1 MSAST
6 IFLIQALV
14 LIALPVALLR
24 FSGLKGRIPLVVL
37 QILVGIA
44 LGPTLFGRVAP
55 DYYQMFFN
63 PAALAPLSG
72 IASVAVVIFGLI
84 TGLHFDASVLRNKGP
99 GTSLVAFAN
108 IAVPI
113 ATGCA
118 GGLLIYVLHAEEL
131 GPGIS
136 PVYFPVAFGIC
147 VSVAAL
153 PVLGEILREM
163 NLLGS
168 RVGHLA
174 LALAGINDA
183 ILYIVLAVLLMIVAA
198 ETSAGWGVLATIVLA
213 PLYLVVMVRFV
224 RPRLGQ
230 LVTTRLHNGEVRERA
245 LVLVGVV
252 TIASALVMEALGLSS
267 ILGAFV
273 AGAVMPAGL
282 RKPIL
287 DRLQAPTLAL
297 LMPFFFTITGLQTL
311 IDPSSSLF
319 LEAFIIA
326 TVVSVAG
333 IMSGTA
339 IAARLM
345 GESWSFSAGLGAL
358 LQTKG
363 LMEIVVLKILLDAG
377 ILPVN
382 VFAALISMAVVS
394 TALAMPLARLLL
406 QPADCK

>member
-1 MSAST
+1 MSGSM

-14 LIALPVALLR
+14 LIALPVAVLR
-24 FSGLKGRIPLVVL
+24 FCRLKGIIPLVVV
-37 QILVGIA
+37 QIVVGIA

-55 DYYQMFFN
+55 ELYRTFFN
-63 PAALAPLSG
+63 AEALAPLSG

-84 TGLHFDASVLRNKGP
+84 TGLHFDAAILRNNGR
-99 GTSLVAFAN
+99 GTLLIAMAN

-113 ATGCA
+113 AAGFA
-118 GGLLIYVLHAEEL
+118 GGLLIFVLHQQEL

-136 PVYFPVAFGIC
+136 PIYFPIAFGIC

-168 RVGHLA
+168 RIGHVA

-183 ILYIVLAVLLMIVAA
+183 ILYILLAVLLMVVAA
-198 ETSAGWGVLATIVLA
+198 ETSAGLGLVATIVLT
-213 PLYLVVMVRFV
+213 PLYLFVMVRLV

-245 LVLVGVV
+245 LVAVGVV
-252 TIASALVMEALGLSS
+252 TLASALAMEALGLSS

-273 AGAVMPAGL
+273 AGAVMPPEL

-297 LMPFFFTITGLQTL
+297 LMPFFFSITGLQTL
-311 IDPSSSLF
+311 VDPSSSLF
-319 LEAFIIA
+319 LEAFIVA

-345 GESWSFSAGLGAL
+345 GETWSFSLGLGAL

-363 LMEIVVLKILLDAG
+363 LMEIVVLKIFLDAG
-377 ILPVN
+377 VLPIS
-382 VFAALISMAVVS
+382 VFAALISMTVFS
-394 TALAMPLARLLL
+394 TAIAMPLAWLLL
-406 QPADCK
+406 RPADRE